1 MSECILGPTLLD
13 MTKLY
18 ETDVKVITIVI
29 LLRGIG
35 SIIGAMLGIIN
46 TNFNLVTYLQ
56 LHNIPTYSWHSL
68 GQISSLEIL
77 HSFWLHLV
85 NGHNSGHSSP
95 FEPFMVVFCHRNGK

>member
-35 SIIGAMLGIIN
+35 SIIGAMLGIIH
-46 TNFNLVTYLQ
+46 TNFNLVT
-56 LHNIPTYSWHSL
+56 
-68 GQISSLEIL
+68 
-77 HSFWLHLV
+77 
-85 NGHNSGHSSP
+85 
-95 FEPFMVVFCHRNGK
+95 